1 MFSTTTIAL
10 STSIPS
16 ARMSENSTTMFMDT
30 PSSLSTPK
38 DRNIEEGIEMATK
51 SDVRSPRKKSST
63 LTIRM
68 SPEMMLFSS
77 ELTMEKMSRD
87 MSPVIF
93 TVMVAGKS
101 GLISSMTALTWFAVS
116 MMFSPDRL
124 TMSSVTTGDPSSR
137 A

>member
-16 ARMSENSTTMFMDT
+16 ARMSEKSTTMFIDT

-38 DRNIEEGIEMATK
+38 DRNIDEGIEMATNRE
-51 SDVRSPRKKSST
+51 VRSPRKKSST

-87 MSPVIF
+87 MSPVTF
-93 TVMVAGKS
+93 TVIAAGKS
-101 GLISSMTALTWFAVS
+101 GRISSMTALTRSDVS
-116 MMFSPDRL
+116 MMFSPERL
-124 TMSSVTTGDPSSR
+124 TMSSVTTGEPSSR